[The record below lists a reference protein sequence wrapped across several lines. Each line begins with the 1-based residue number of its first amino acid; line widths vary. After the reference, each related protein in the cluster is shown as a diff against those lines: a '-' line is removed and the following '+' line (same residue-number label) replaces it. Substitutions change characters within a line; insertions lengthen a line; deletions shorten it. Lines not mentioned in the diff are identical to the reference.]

1 MFDVN
6 YYNFFE
12 KAIHTL
18 ISFYFVNIIF
28 FNCLIVVEKN
38 VYDNVNV
45 LTMYSQSSDNNFY
58 GF

>member
-12 KAIHTL
+12 KAIYTL

-28 FNCLIVVEKN
+28 FNCLIVVQKN
-38 VYDNVNV
+38 FYDNVNV
-45 LTMYSQSSDNNFY
+45 LTTYSQSSDNNFY